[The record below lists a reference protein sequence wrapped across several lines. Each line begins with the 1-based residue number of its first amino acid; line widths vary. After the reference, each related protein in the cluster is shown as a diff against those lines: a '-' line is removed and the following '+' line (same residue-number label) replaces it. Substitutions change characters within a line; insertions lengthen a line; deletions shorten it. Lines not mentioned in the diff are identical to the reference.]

1 MPNIVG
7 SIFAQ
12 NTALN
17 NHDPEYN
24 IGTGGNSTLFAIVNG
39 NQLNM
44 TSVNN
49 TKSTYTVN
57 VTASKGT
64 VFEDGNN
71 WRILDVTVT
80 TTADYTPPDMIL
92 NGSDYIEI
100 TVGATYDEEGAVTC
114 YDVVDGDIDVTVAGD
129 RVDTSMAGRYTVTY
143 SCTDAAGNE
152 ATELTRTVV
161 VKPLPPLVIN
171 ITGYNPVTVL
181 INTTYMDEGATC
193 KSNVGGSPFLFIA
206 SNNVNTAVAGNYT
219 VTYSCFVLI
228 YFESADRKVIV
239 TATATAD
246 DTPPVIALIRP
257 GTFTTTV
264 DTLYTDAGATCTDDV
279 DGSITPTQTSTVDT
293 STAGSYTVTY
303 SCTDAANNDATP
315 VSRTVTVMETVG
327 AFITTWAATSS
338 DRDITLPMTG
348 TYSVLWGD
356 GSHDAD
362 VSNSQSHAYGTAGN
376 YTVTVLGDGPLSI
389 NLSSDSANALQ
400 LESIEQWGGTEWATM
415 LEAFEG
421 ASNMVYRATDVPD
434 LSKVT
439 STSYMFLGATAFN
452 GNLASWNVSS
462 VTNMSG
468 MFSRATS
475 FNGDL
480 SSWNVSSVN
489 DMNGMFDG
497 ASDFNGDLSAWNV
510 SSVTDMG
517 NMFDGATA
525 FNQNLGNWYV
535 VPDSV
540 SIAWTDVPGIV
551 GSISAQNTALDEHNP
566 VYNVTGS
573 DPTRFAIVNGNQLN
587 MTSVGT
593 KSAYTVNVTA
603 SEGTVFEDGNN
614 WRILD
619 VTVDTPPVI
628 RLMGLNVITIT
639 VGGTYDEPGAVCEDD
654 VDADKPATVGDDRV
668 DTTMAGTYSVN
679 YSCEDTAGNDATQV
693 SRTVTV
699 IEPVAP
705 FITTWTATNSDKSIT
720 LPMKGTYT
728 ILWGDGSNST
738 NVSDSQSHTYSTAG
752 TYTVTVL
759 GDGLEHLPIRP
770 GR

>member
-1 MPNIVG
+1 M
-7 SIFAQ
+7 
-12 NTALN
+12 
-17 NHDPEYN
+17 
-24 IGTGGNSTLFAIVNG
+24 
-39 NQLNM
+39 
-44 TSVNN
+44 
-49 TKSTYTVN
+49 
-57 VTASKGT
+57 
-64 VFEDGNN
+64 
-71 WRILDVTVT
+71 
-80 TTADYTPPDMIL
+80 
-92 NGSDYIEI
+92 
-100 TVGATYDEEGAVTC
+100 
-114 YDVVDGDIDVTVAGD
+114 
-129 RVDTSMAGRYTVTY
+129 
-143 SCTDAAGNE
+143 
-152 ATELTRTVV
+152 
-161 VKPLPPLVIN
+161 
-171 ITGYNPVTVL
+171 
-181 INTTYMDEGATC
+181 
-193 KSNVGGSPFLFIA
+193 
-206 SNNVNTAVAGNYT
+206 
-219 VTYSCFVLI
+219 
-228 YFESADRKVIV
+228 
-239 TATATAD
+239 
-246 DTPPVIALIRP
+246 
-257 GTFTTTV
+257 
-264 DTLYTDAGATCTDDV
+264 
-279 DGSITPTQTSTVDT
+279 
-293 STAGSYTVTY
+293 TY

-315 VSRTVTVMETVG
+315 VSRTVTVMETDG

-338 DRDITLPMTG
+338 DRGITLPMTG
-348 TYSVLWGD
+348 TYSVVWGD
-356 GSHDAD
+356 GSHDAVVVD
-362 VSNSQSHAYGTAGN
+362 SKSHMYTAAGN
-376 YTVTVLGDGPLSI
+376 YTVTVLGDGLERI
-389 NLSSDSANALQ
+389 NLFSDDANAHQ
-400 LESIEQWGGTEWATM
+400 LESIEQWGGTKWTTMENAFDGAT
-415 LEAFEG
+415 
-421 ASNMVYRATDVPD
+421 SMVYNATDAPD

-439 STSYMFLGATAFN
+439 SMRYMFKGATAFN

-462 VTNMSG
+462 VTSMNNMFNDAS
-468 MFSRATS
+468 SSSTVTS
-475 FNGDL
+475 PAGTSL
-480 SSWNVSSVN
+480 SVN

-551 GSISAQNTALDEHNP
+551 GSISAQNMALDEHNP

-593 KSAYTVNVTA
+593 QSAYTVNVTA
-603 SEGTVFEDGNN
+603 SDGTVFEDGNN

-654 VDADKPATVGDDRV
+654 VDADKAATVGDDRV

-705 FITTWTATNSDKSIT
+705 FITTWTATDSDKDIT
-720 LPMKGTYT
+720 LPMKGMYS

-738 NVSDSQSHTYSTAG
+738 NVSDSQSHTYDVAG

-759 GDGLEHLPIRP
+759 GAGLKSISLYDPDDKSNAEQLKSIEQWGDTKWKSMSAAFQGASNMVYRATNAPDLSDVVYMGYMFHGASSFNANLLLLERLERDPHGIHVRRNLILQRQP
-770 GR
+770 LLLERLERDRHEQHVL